1 MLTNEE
7 KCSIIEIEEIQRRCV
22 MADKKNEIE
31 WKQFK
36 FDKDGLI
43 PVVVQDYESGEVLML
58 VYMNK
63 DAVTQTFETG
73 YAHYYSRSKK
83 AVSKF
88 GAALGNTQKVMA
100 AFLDHDND
108 TSDPQQ
114 INHTCFP
121 QQIVGQYNDIGG
133 EMLGKLQR
141 IITDVKKNPED
152 GAYTSFLFVRGVDR
166 IGKKVGEEA
175 VELVIA
181 AKNDE
186 KAGVINE
193 AADLLYHTMVLL
205 NAKDIKLSEV
215 CAELCKR
222 NR

>member
-1 MLTNEE
+1 
-7 KCSIIEIEEIQRRCV
+7 
-22 MADKKNEIE
+22 MAT
-31 WKQFK
+31 KQGTTLNINNFK

-43 PVVVQDYESGEVLML
+43 PVVAQDYESGEVLL
-58 VYMNK
+58 LAYMNQ
-63 DAVTQTFETG
+63 DAAEKTFATG

-83 AVSKF
+83 SVSKY
-88 GAALGNTQKVMA
+88 GEATGNTQKVKA

-108 TSDPQQ
+108 SLLLKVRQKGKADAEKNTY
-114 INHTCFP
+114 TCFP
-121 QQIVGQYNDIGG
+121 NQIVGEYNDIGG
-133 EMLGKLQR
+133 EMFGRLQR
-141 IITDVKKNPED
+141 IITDVKNNPEE

-181 AKNDE
+181 AKNGE
-186 KAGVINE
+186 KAAVVGE
-193 AADLLYHTMVLL
+193 AADLLYHVMVLL
-205 NAKDIKLSEV
+205 NAEDVKISEV

>member
-1 MLTNEE
+1 MATNKE
-7 KCSIIEIEEIQRRCV
+7 CTIQI
-22 MADKKNEIE
+22 DK
-31 WKQFK
+31 FK

-63 DAVTQTFETG
+63 EAVQKTFETG

-83 AVSKF
+83 AVTKY
-88 GAALGNTQKVMA
+88 GEALGNTQKVRV

-108 TSDPQQ
+108 TLLLKVKQKGKADEEQG
-114 INHTCFP
+114 NFTCFP
-121 QQIVGQYNDIGG
+121 TQLKGEYNEIGG
-133 EMLGKLQR
+133 EMFGRLQR
-141 IITDVKKNPED
+141 IIKGVKDNPEN
-152 GAYTSFLFVRGVDR
+152 GAYTSFLFVRGIDR

-181 AKNDE
+181 SKNEE
-186 KAGVINE
+186 KTGVINE
-193 AADLLYHTMVLL
+193 AADLLYHVMVLL
-205 NAKDIKLSEV
+205 NAKEVKLSEV

>member
-1 MLTNEE
+1 
-7 KCSIIEIEEIQRRCV
+7 
-22 MADKKNEIE
+22 MAANTIDVKKI
-31 WKQFK
+31 K
-36 FDKDGLI
+36 FNKDGLV

-63 DAVTQTFETG
+63 DAVEKTVETG

-83 AVSKF
+83 SVSKF
-88 GAALGNTQKVMA
+88 GEQLGNTQKVRA
-100 AFLDHDND
+100 AFIDHD
-108 TSDPQQ
+108 SDSLLLKVTQKGNADPEK
-114 INHTCFP
+114 NTFTCFP
-121 QQIVGQYNDIGG
+121 EQLIGEYNNIGG
-133 EMLGKLQR
+133 EMFGRLQR
-141 IITDVKKNPED
+141 IVADYRANPEE

-181 AKNDE
+181 AKNDD
-186 KAGVINE
+186 KIGVVNE
-193 AADLLYHTMVLL
+193 AADLLYHMMVLL
-205 NAKDIKLSEV
+205 NVKDVKISEV